1 MINNDYICSL
11 NNNRD
16 PWQQFKNFGG
26 DKYIVCALGGVEVEV
41 TRLVLGRVIK

>member
-16 PWQQFKNFGG
+16 PWHNFKCFVE
-26 DKYIVCALGGVEVEV
+26 DKYIVYALGGVEVELNRQKV
-41 TRLVLGRVIK
+41 GEMLK